1 MKRKVPVF
9 FYGSFINLDV
19 LKEVDLVPDGNRVA
33 RLLGWDLRIAPLAT
47 LEPKDS
53 ACVYGIVVDCTHEEL
68 ERLYAQD
75 WVGAY
80 LPEAVLIDIDGAFL
94 PALTYIKLDY
104 ESGSAAPDYVERIA
118 GPAEKLDF
126 PGWYV
131 DHIRSFILYDPPM
144 IKIYGKAG

>member
-1 MKRKVPVF
+1 MTRKVPVF

-19 LKEVDLVPDGNRVA
+19 LMEVDLVPDGYRLA

-47 LEPKDS
+47 LEPKDT
-53 ACVYGIVVDCTHEEL
+53 AAVYGIVVESTHAEL

-80 LPEAVLIDIDGAFL
+80 LPEAVLIDIDGEFL
-94 PALTYIKLDY
+94 PALTYIKWDY

-126 PGWYV
+126 PQWYV
-131 DHIRSFILYDPPM
+131 DHIRSFI
-144 IKIYGKAG
+144 

>member
-1 MKRKVPVF
+1 MKRKVSVF

-19 LKEVDLVPDGNRVA
+19 LKEVDFVPDGYRVA
-33 RLLGWDLRIAPLAT
+33 RLLGWDIKIAPLAT

-53 ACVYGIVVDCTHEEL
+53 ACVYGIAVECTHEEL
-68 ERLYAQD
+68 ERLYAQE

-80 LPEAVLIDIDGAFL
+80 LPEAVLIEIDRAVL
-94 PALTYIKLDY
+94 PALTYIKWDY
-104 ESGSAAPDYVERIA
+104 EPGSAAPDYVVRIA

-131 DHIRSFILYDPPM
+131 DHIRSFI
-144 IKIYGKAG
+144 